1 MVDYDEK
8 GFSPS
13 GGNNGRKCPECGEE
27 VSGRF
32 RFCPACGTAIPEVP
46 ANVPLRPRAAVS
58 RQEPVSREQFVPRH
72 GGARFA
78 ENGSEPEQGRRF
90 RTNAD
95 KTEASFRE
103 FNAVARSR
111 RRKDDRKSALPL
123 IMILLVFLVSIGGG
137 VYWFL
142 RQAEDL
148 PWDSAVVQKPEK
160 TPPASGPAPE
170 QLSPAG
176 APTAENPGGT
186 AAVPGEAAQ
195 PAVPAASTPVPVASA
210 VPGEIPE
217 VTGPT
222 RGIVIGSSVNLRGSH
237 TIESPVVG
245 RVSAGN
251 RLEVLESWTPDG
263 SAEAVTLADV
273 EFTAPDGKK
282 TKVARGRGVTVTGLP
297 DAEGMVNV
305 ILPEDRKKVVYR
317 VPSKSLSDPQAW
329 PWYRVKPQGG
339 GKEGWIFGKFL
350 TVLDTRDESLS
361 VLNLDAALTS
371 YGTTKEQVQEV
382 LGKPRKTTSRKVR
395 SSGGEGTET
404 TLAFSG
410 ATFVI
415 YEGPG
420 GSEVRKITLTSSK
433 HPLDGGLAVGM
444 DRRQVLSLLGHP
456 NDLVKGEEVYRVN
469 KTSGIRIKYENYRVK
484 AVTAGVLN

>member
-1 MVDYDEK
+1 MAYFDEN
-8 GFSPS
+8 GFTPA
-13 GGNNGRKCPECGEE
+13 GGENGRKCPECGEE
-27 VSGRF
+27 VSAKF

-46 ANVPLRPRAAVS
+46 AQVPIRPGMAVS
-58 RQEPVSREQFVPRH
+58 RQEPVSREQPLQRRST
-72 GGARFA
+72 RFSD
-78 ENGSEPEQGRRF
+78 NGNEPEQGRGF

-95 KTEASFRE
+95 RTEASFRE

-111 RRKDDRKSALPL
+111 RRKDDRKSAIPL
-123 IMILLVFLVSIGGG
+123 IMILLVFLASIGGG

-160 TPPASGPAPE
+160 TPTAPEAADPASPARE
-170 QLSPAG
+170 PA
-176 APTAENPGGT
+176 AESAHATPP
-186 AAVPGEAAQ
+186 VPGETAQ
-195 PAVPAASTPVPVASA
+195 PAAPANTTPVPVASA

-222 RGIVIGSSVNLRGSH
+222 RGVVIGSSVNLRGSH
-237 TIESPVVG
+237 TIESSVVG

-469 KTSGIRIKYENYRVK
+469 KASGIRIKYENYRVK

>member
-1 MVDYDEK
+1 MVDYDEN
-8 GFSPS
+8 GFTPS
-13 GGNNGRKCPECGEE
+13 GGENGRKCPECGEE
-27 VSGRF
+27 VNGKF
-32 RFCPACGTAIPEVP
+32 RFCPACGTAIPEMPAQVP
-46 ANVPLRPRAAVS
+46 FRPGTAVS
-58 RQEPVSREQFVPRH
+58 RQEPVSREQPIPRRSD
-72 GGARFA
+72 RFSD
-78 ENGSEPEQGRRF
+78 NGNEPEKGRRF

-95 KTEASFRE
+95 RTEASFRE
-103 FNAVARSR
+103 FNAVARPR
-111 RRKDDRKSALPL
+111 RRKDDRKSAVPL
-123 IMILLVFLVSIGGG
+123 IMILLVFLISIGGG

-160 TPPASGPAPE
+160 TPQAPDPAAAPSTGVPAQESPRGTSPAPGEIVQPASPGP
-170 QLSPAG
+170 S
-176 APTAENPGGT
+176 
-186 AAVPGEAAQ
+186 
-195 PAVPAASTPVPVASA
+195 SPVPVASA

-251 RLEVLESWTPDG
+251 RLEVLESWTPDD

-273 EFTAPDGKK
+273 EFTAQDGKK
-282 TKVARGRGVTVTGLP
+282 VKVARGRGVTVTGLP
-297 DAEGMVNV
+297 DASGMVNV
-305 ILPEDRKKVVYR
+305 ILPEDKKKVVYS

-350 TVLDTRDESLS
+350 TVLDTREESLS

-371 YGTTKEQVQEV
+371 YGTTKEQVQEA
-382 LGKPRKTTSRKVR
+382 LGKPRKTSSRKVK
-395 SSGGEGTET
+395 SSGGEGTEI
-404 TLAFSG
+404 TLTFSG

-420 GSEVRKITLTSSK
+420 GSEVRRISLTSSK

-456 NDLVKGEEVYRVN
+456 NDLVKGEEVY
-469 KTSGIRIKYENYRVK
+469 KADKGSGIRIKYENYRVK
-484 AVTAGVLN
+484 TVTAGVLN

>member
-1 MVDYDEK
+1 MAYFDEN
-8 GFSPS
+8 GFTPA
-13 GGNNGRKCPECGEE
+13 GGENGRKCPECGEE
-27 VSGRF
+27 VSAKF

-46 ANVPLRPRAAVS
+46 AQVPIRPGMAVS
-58 RQEPVSREQFVPRH
+58 RQEPVSREQPLQRRST
-72 GGARFA
+72 RFSD
-78 ENGSEPEQGRRF
+78 NGNEPEQGRGF

-95 KTEASFRE
+95 RTEASFRE

-111 RRKDDRKSALPL
+111 RRKDDRKSAIPL
-123 IMILLVFLVSIGGG
+123 IMILLVFLASIGGG

-160 TPPASGPAPE
+160 TPTAPEAADPASPARE
-170 QLSPAG
+170 PA
-176 APTAENPGGT
+176 AESAHATPP
-186 AAVPGEAAQ
+186 VPGETAQ
-195 PAVPAASTPVPVASA
+195 PANTTPVPVASA

-222 RGIVIGSSVNLRGSH
+222 RGVVIGSSVNLRGSH
-237 TIESPVVG
+237 TIESSVVG

-469 KTSGIRIKYENYRVK
+469 KASGIRIKYENYRVK

>member
-1 MVDYDEK
+1 MAYFDEN
-8 GFSPS
+8 GFTPA
-13 GGNNGRKCPECGEE
+13 GGENGRKCPECGEE
-27 VSGRF
+27 VSAKF
-32 RFCPACGTAIPEVP
+32 RFCPACGTAIPEVT
-46 ANVPLRPRAAVS
+46 AQVQIRPGMAVS
-58 RQEPVSREQFVPRH
+58 RQEPVSREQPLQRRST
-72 GGARFA
+72 RFSD
-78 ENGSEPEQGRRF
+78 NGNEPEQGRGF

-95 KTEASFRE
+95 RTEASFRE

-111 RRKDDRKSALPL
+111 RRKDDRKSAIPL
-123 IMILLVFLVSIGGG
+123 IMILLVFLASIGGG

-160 TPPASGPAPE
+160 TPTVPEAADPASPARE
-170 QLSPAG
+170 PA
-176 APTAENPGGT
+176 AESAHATPP
-186 AAVPGEAAQ
+186 VPGETAQ
-195 PAVPAASTPVPVASA
+195 PAAPANTTPVPVASA

-222 RGIVIGSSVNLRGSH
+222 RGVVIGSSVNLRGSH
-237 TIESPVVG
+237 TIESSVVG

-469 KTSGIRIKYENYRVK
+469 KASGIRIKYENYRVK

>member
-1 MVDYDEK
+1 MVDFDDS
-8 GFSPS
+8 GFSPN
-13 GGNNGRKCPECGEE
+13 GGDDGRKCPECGEE
-27 VSGRF
+27 VRGKF
-32 RFCPACGTAIPEVP
+32 RFCPACGTAIPEMP
-46 ANVPLRPRAAVS
+46 AQAPHRPRAEVP
-58 RQEPVSREQFVPRH
+58 RQEPASREQSIPRH
-72 GGARFA
+72 GARFA
-78 ENGSEPEQGRRF
+78 DNGIEPEQGRRF

-95 KTEASFRE
+95 RTEASFRE

-123 IMILLVFLVSIGGG
+123 IFALLIFLVSIGGG

-160 TPPASGPAPE
+160 TSPAPVLATEPPSPGGTPKPENHQGSQASPGDTAPPAS
-170 QLSPAG
+170 
-176 APTAENPGGT
+176 
-186 AAVPGEAAQ
+186 
-195 PAVPAASTPVPVASA
+195 PAASSPVPVASA

-251 RLEVLESWTPDG
+251 RLEVLESWTPDD

-273 EFTAPDGKK
+273 EFTSPDGKK
-282 TKVARGRGVTVTGLP
+282 VKVARGRGVTVTGLP
-297 DAEGMVNV
+297 DASGMVNV
-305 ILPEDRKKVVYR
+305 ILPEDKNKVVYR
-317 VPSKSLSDPQAW
+317 VSSKSLSDPQAW

-350 TVLDTRDESLS
+350 TVLDTREESLS
-361 VLNLDAALTS
+361 VLYLDSALTS

-382 LGKPRKTTSRKVR
+382 LGKPQKTSSRKVKA
-395 SSGGEGTET
+395 SGGEGTET
-404 TLAFSG
+404 TLTFSG
-410 ATFVI
+410 GTFVV
-415 YEGPG
+415 YDGPG
-420 GSEVRKITLTSSK
+420 GPEVRKITLTSAK

-444 DRRQVLSLLGHP
+444 DRRQVLSILGHP

-469 KTSGIRIKYENYRVK
+469 KASGIRIKYENYRVK
-484 AVTAGVLN
+484 TVTAGVLN